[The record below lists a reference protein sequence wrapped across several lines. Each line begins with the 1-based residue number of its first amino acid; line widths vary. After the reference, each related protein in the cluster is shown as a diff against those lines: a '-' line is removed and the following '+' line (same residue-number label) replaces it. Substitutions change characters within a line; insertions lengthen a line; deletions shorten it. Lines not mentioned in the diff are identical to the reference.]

1 MADHGRIK
9 IKIGEV
15 LKDRKISKTQ
25 LTYLAFVQRGQLKKL
40 MDGEAARVDFDV
52 LARICNALDCKIED
66 ILEYVPADSEEKK
79 SQNENLEK
87 KKCICYNA
95 NRQNE
100 ENKCPCGTKQKS
112 QKFAPSGIFYTVWAR
127 WFNPQAGYQLLFSI
141 QPFTDVIGDYICQ
154 DRQHN

>member
-66 ILEYVPADSEEKK
+66 ILEYVPADPEEKK

-87 KKCICYNA
+87 
-95 NRQNE
+95 
-100 ENKCPCGTKQKS
+100 
-112 QKFAPSGIFYTVWAR
+112 
-127 WFNPQAGYQLLFSI
+127 
-141 QPFTDVIGDYICQ
+141 
-154 DRQHN
+154 